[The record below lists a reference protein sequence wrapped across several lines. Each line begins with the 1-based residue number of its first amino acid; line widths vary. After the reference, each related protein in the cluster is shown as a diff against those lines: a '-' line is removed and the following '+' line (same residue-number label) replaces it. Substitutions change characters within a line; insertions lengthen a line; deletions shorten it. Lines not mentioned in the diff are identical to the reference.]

1 MLDRAAVAEID
12 CMLKACAKA
21 CALTRGLLFPNEN
34 HPRLLRLP
42 IPAEQRTALLGVV
55 KPELCDLQISPSETV
70 NHPVLI
76 RDSARPESRQGML
89 QGFGLTD
96 PVVMAADRIFDQ
108 FIDTTDHFFVR
119 LQPVLVIL
127 PSQRR
132 ENEVHASAKSLR
144 LFLTVFPAFRLSIEA
159 INRLALAGERR
170 R

>member
-12 CMLKACAKA
+12 CMPKACAKA

-42 IPAEQRTALLGVV
+42 IPAEERTALLGVV
-55 KPELCDLQISPSETV
+55 KPELRDLQVSPGDAV
-70 NHPVLI
+70 NHPVLV

-108 FIDTTDHFFVR
+108 FIDPPDHFFVR

-144 LFLTVFPAFRLSIEA
+144 LFLTVSPAFRLSIEA